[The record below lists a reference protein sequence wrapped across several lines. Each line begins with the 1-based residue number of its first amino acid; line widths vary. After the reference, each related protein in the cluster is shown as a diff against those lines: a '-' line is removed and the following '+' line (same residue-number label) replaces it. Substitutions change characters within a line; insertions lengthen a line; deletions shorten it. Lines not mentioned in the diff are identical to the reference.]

1 MGGGAEGA
9 GAGDAFRLDGQA
21 AIVTGA
27 SSGLGAIMARGLA
40 EAGCAVLVAARREPQ
55 LTALADEIAR
65 AGGRAVAHR
74 ADLRDPGH
82 AEELVDA
89 ARAAFGRLDGVV
101 LNAGT
106 STLAPAEAEDMAAF
120 ADVLAVNVTAQ
131 AALAGAAARAM
142 IPAGGGWM
150 IAMGSILGRRAGTGA
165 GVAAYSASKAAVE
178 QLVRELARQ
187 WAPHGIRVNAIA
199 PGYFPTELNAP
210 LVATPERLAALL
222 ARTPLGRAGTPEDLT
237 GAAVFL
243 ASPAA
248 RFVTGQILAVDG
260 GMSCW

>member
-1 MGGGAEGA
+1 MSGPGAFSLA
-9 GAGDAFRLDGQA
+9 GQA
-21 AIVTGA
+21 AVVTGA

-40 EAGCAVLVAARREPQ
+40 EAGAGVVLAARRADR
-55 LTALADEIAR
+55 LAALAAEIAG
-65 AGGRAVAHR
+65 AGGRAHAHP

-82 AEELVDA
+82 AGALVGA
-89 ARAAFGRLDGVV
+89 AEAAFGRLDGVV
-101 LNAGT
+101 LNAGV
-106 STLAPAEAEDMAAF
+106 SIQGPAEAEDLAGF
-120 ADVLAVNVTAQ
+120 ADVMAVNVTAQ
-131 AALAGAAARAM
+131 VALAGAAARAM
-142 IPAGGGWM
+142 ITAGRGGWM
-150 IAMGSILGRRAGTGA
+150 ILMSSIIGRRAGTGP
-165 GVAAYSASKAAVE
+165 GVAAYTASKGAVE
-178 QLVRELARQ
+178 QLTRELARQ